1 MWISAHQNLVGE
13 FSKLRA
19 ALSEGPGNW
28 MPGPFEDGTERI
40 TELCADT
47 PFGRLSRYARV
58 KIGPSEL
65 QDGEV
70 IVPLSWQS
78 LEDEDLFPTFL
89 GELRLLRVAYGRSQL
104 TVQGYYAPPGGIVGQ
119 AADAVVMNAIAKA
132 TVEDFVQRVAAI
144 LARNG
149 LARAVDE
156 QVTYGRLIMDDR
168 D

>member
-1 MWISAHQNLVGE
+1 MWISAHQDLVGE

-19 ALSEGPGNW
+19 ALREGPDNW

-40 TELCADT
+40 TEMCADT

-58 KIGPSEL
+58 EIGPAE
-65 QDGEV
+65 QPADEV
-70 IVPLSWQS
+70 IVPISWQS
-78 LEDEDLFPTFL
+78 LEDEDLFPTFF
-89 GELRLLRVAYGRSQL
+89 GELRLVRVADGRSQL
-104 TVQGYYAPPGGIVGQ
+104 RVQGHYAPPGGVIGQ

-132 TVEDFVQRVAAI
+132 TVEDFVQRVAGI

-149 LARAVDE
+149 LARTVDE
-156 QVTYGRLIMDDR
+156 QVMSGRLTLDER